1 MDVFTIVAILAL
13 ALGLIASYARPSRR
27 SEEGSAS

>member
-1 MDVFTIVAILAL
+1 MDVLTIVAVLAL
-13 ALGLIASYARPSRR
+13 ALGLIAIYARLARS